1 METLIKQYRELKGR
15 YPDAVLL
22 FRTGSDYQCY
32 NEDAETLSKILGI
45 ALIKR
50 DGCKVSYFAYSLLDK
65 YLPKLVRAGH
75 RVAICEQLTN
85 IQEKKELHPKQLEL
99 WQSN

>member
-1 METLIKQYRELKGR
+1 MQTPSIKQYRELKGR

-32 NEDAETLSKILGI
+32 REDAETLSKILGI

-75 RVAICEQLTN
+75 RVAICEQLT
-85 IQEKKELHPKQLEL
+85 QEKKELHPKQLEL